1 MLKIVYI
8 DKVIPVMHF
17 LQSIESTCFWLVVPG
32 KKVSKL

>member
-1 MLKIVYI
+1 MFKTVYI
-8 DKVIPVMHF
+8 DTVKPVMHF